1 MKLSWIFF
9 FPQRQCTSIST
20 KSNSGQRTHE
30 HLKMQLK
37 IKLQN
42 QVTFSDL
49 DNNSGLDI
57 FEF

>member
-1 MKLSWIFF
+1 MKQSWIFF
-9 FPQRQCTSIST
+9 TQRPRTSIST

-30 HLKMQLK
+30 HLKIKLK

-49 DNNSGLDI
+49 DNNSGVDI